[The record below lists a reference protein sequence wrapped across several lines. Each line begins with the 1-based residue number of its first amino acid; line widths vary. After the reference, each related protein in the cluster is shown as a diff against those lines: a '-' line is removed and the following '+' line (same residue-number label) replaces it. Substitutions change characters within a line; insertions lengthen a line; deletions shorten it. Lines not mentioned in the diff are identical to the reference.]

1 VKTTIAVLNKKGD
14 NTIASVIGALKKVTT
29 EKEAYFTITTPS
41 MQVTEKNLEKINKL
55 YLNSPVAIGH
65 FSLEA
70 SLPEDIQYVKQ
81 KDATLFLE
89 GTVYSST
96 EKISELLKPQVNRV
110 QMASNFIRNAE
121 GDFALLAIKEKMMIA
136 ARDPIGV
143 QPLYYGENQD
153 FAAVASNRKAL
164 WALGVKEVWSFP
176 PGHVATATSEGV
188 KFEPAK
194 TLAYTNP
201 ISMDIDEAARIL
213 KNLLDYSVQI
223 RVFGLKKVAV
233 AFSGGVDSSIVA
245 YLAKKYCPNVNLI
258 HVSLENQFETQEALE
273 AAKELGLPLYV
284 HLFKETDVELT
295 IPKVL
300 ELIEE
305 ADPLKVNVGIPFYW
319 AAQKTAEAKLQVLL
333 AGQGADEL
341 FGGYQRYVKQYLISG
356 DEKVRQTMFN
366 DVAKVYESNLERDM
380 KICISNNVKLRLPF
394 ASYNIAE
401 YAMSLPTELKF
412 EKDPDSLRKLVLRKV
427 ASNLGIPACI
437 AQKPKKA
444 VQYSTGISSVL
455 KKLAKKQNITLG
467 CYLNDLFVKQTQK
480 NR

>member
-1 VKTTIAVLNKKGD
+1 
-14 NTIASVIGALKKVTT
+14 
-29 EKEAYFTITTPS
+29 
-41 MQVTEKNLEKINKL
+41 
-55 YLNSPVAIGH
+55 
-65 FSLEA
+65 
-70 SLPEDIQYVKQ
+70 
-81 KDATLFLE
+81 
-89 GTVYSST
+89 
-96 EKISELLKPQVNRV
+96 
-110 QMASNFIRNAE
+110 
-121 GDFALLAIKEKMMIA
+121 
-136 ARDPIGV
+136 
-143 QPLYYGENQD
+143 
-153 FAAVASNRKAL
+153 
-164 WALGVKEVWSFP
+164 
-176 PGHVATATSEGV
+176 
-188 KFEPAK
+188 
-194 TLAYTNP
+194 
-201 ISMDIDEAARIL
+201 
-213 KNLLDYSVQI
+213 
-223 RVFGLKKVAV
+223 
-233 AFSGGVDSSIVA
+233 
-245 YLAKKYCPNVNLI
+245 LI